1 MDLAEWDKLRRSLRD
16 LHRALVE
23 RASRDYVYAHER
35 LTQPGPAELLQ
46 MLTKD
51 VEFNWLRGLSE
62 LIVDI
67 DVARD
72 DDGTR
77 DDFSRVV
84 RAAVER
90 FISPPSNAGPRTSS
104 RTAVATCRA
113 IPISLWRMRRLSRQS
128 APGRGP
134 NSRRLEP
141 QRIGSYRPIVLKN

>member
-1 MDLAEWDKLRRSLRD
+1 MDFAEWDKLRRSLRD

-51 VEFNWLRGLSE
+51 AEFNWLRGLSE

-90 FISPPSNAGPRTSS
+90 FISPPNKAGPPDEFAHRYWPYVQGDPHIAMAHA
-104 RTAVATCRA
+104 AVKQA
-113 IPISLWRMRRLSRQS
+113 ISTWPRS
-128 APGRGP
+128 
-134 NSRRLEP
+134 E
-141 QRIGSYRPIVLKN
+141 